1 MKHFLK
7 LIYSNKFIAFLM
19 IIIQVFVIAWSFN
32 LFGDVEDSSRY
43 IVSFFSFVLPIGLII
58 FELNRHSEPT
68 FKLTWLVIISII
80 PFFGVLLY
88 LFTRLNIGNKVILK
102 KYNALRADIS
112 KNMRQDTHT
121 LDRIN
126 ESNIDSIGIITYLKE
141 CSDSPVYQ
149 NTEVDYFELGELMIE
164 DLKNELQKAEKFI
177 FLEFYIINAH
187 MNNTK
192 NPHVWSEILEIL
204 KEKASSG
211 IEVRLIYD
219 GMGCLGILPQN
230 YPQILEKMGI
240 KCRIFSPIVPLF
252 STHQNNR
259 DHRKICVIDG
269 KTGYTGGI
277 NLADEYANRIVRFG
291 HWKDT
296 GIKLSGE
303 AVSGL
308 SAMFL
313 HMWNLIEKTDLDED
327 LKQYISIS
335 KRHKI
340 SEAQGYVIPF
350 SDTPLDDDEVGKRV
364 YIDILN
370 NSRKYV
376 YITTPY
382 LMIDYE
388 MYEAIKYA
396 IKRGVEVSIIMPHIP
411 DKKYAF
417 YLSRIYYCDLI
428 KAGVK
433 IYEYTEGFVH
443 AKMSISDDTKA
454 MVGTINHDFRSLYLQ
469 YECGVLMIDVP
480 QIADIKNDFLN
491 TVKKSQRITMEVYKS
506 FPWWQRLFGHGL
518 RLVAPLM

>member
-1 MKHFLK
+1 MRHFLK
-7 LIYSNKFIAFLM
+7 LIYSNKFFAFLM
-19 IIIQVFVIAWSFN
+19 ITIQVFAIAWSFN

-43 IVSFFSFVLPIGLII
+43 IVSFFSFIVPIGLII

-88 LFTRLNIGNKVILK
+88 LFTRLNVGNRVILRR
-102 KYNALRADIS
+102 YNALRTEIS
-112 KNMRQDTHT
+112 KNLRQDTQT
-121 LDRIN
+121 IDRIN
-126 ESNIDSIGIITYLKE
+126 ESNSDSIGIITYLKE
-141 CSDSPVYQ
+141 CSDSLVYQ
-149 NTEVDYFELGELMIE
+149 STEVDYFELGELMIE
-164 DLKNELQKAEKFI
+164 DLKAELQKAEKFI

-187 MNNTK
+187 LNNAE

-204 KEKASSG
+204 KEKALSG
-211 IEVRLIYD
+211 VEVRLIYD
-219 GMGCLGILPQN
+219 GMGCLGILPHN
-230 YPQILEKMGI
+230 YPEALEKMGI

-313 HMWNLIEKTDLDED
+313 HMWNLIEKTDLDDD

-340 SEAQGYVIPF
+340 PEAQGYVVPF

-370 NSRKYV
+370 SSRKYV

-388 MYEAIKYA
+388 MYESIKYA
-396 IKRGVEVSIIMPHIP
+396 VKRGVEVSIIMPHIP

-433 IYEYTEGFVH
+433 IYEYTDGFVH
-443 AKMSISDDTKA
+443 AKMSVSDDTKA

-480 QIADIKNDFLN
+480 QIVDIKNDFLN
-491 TVKKSQRITMEVYKS
+491 TVKKSQRITTEVYKS
-506 FPWWQRLFGHGL
+506 FPWWQKLFGHAL